1 MKSTQRRAGQ
11 GSSLP
16 SETRRGLIVWA
27 LWALALFVLAAGLC
41 AVPLFNLLGYES
53 SLVLAVAFSPDGR
66 RIASGSHD
74 MTARIWDAQSGVLL
88 NTLRGH
94 AAWLTGVA
102 YSSDG
107 HRVVTSSADH
117 TARVWDAEDGRLLSE
132 LTVHREAVYRVQC
145 KISL

>member
-53 SLVLAVAFSPDGR
+53 SLVLAVAASLAGIRQGAHAVGR
-66 RIASGSHD
+66 YRLRLRPLEGEQADTAPLTAVLRHLRCAAS
-74 MTARIWDAQSGVLL
+74 
-88 NTLRGH
+88 
-94 AAWLTGVA
+94 
-102 YSSDG
+102 
-107 HRVVTSSADH
+107 
-117 TARVWDAEDGRLLSE
+117 LSRP
-132 LTVHREAVYRVQC
+132 T
-145 KISL
+145 